1 MRLGLSEALSHPA
14 PSAFHPGR
22 ATMLRLAGA
31 AVFALSSLGLE
42 TRAFAAEPA
51 SGPAAGEAAAS
62 TRPAASGSSGSSGP
76 PAPIRDNSFLV
87 EEAYN
92 QEAGVVQH
100 INSFFGSLDNRDWL
114 YTFTQ
119 EWPIAGQKSQLS
131 YTLTL
136 TDPGRSGGE
145 TGPGDMFVNYRYQV
159 AGGGP
164 ERVAFAPRV
173 SLLIPTGDEKEN
185 RGFGHY
191 GVFVNLPLSVEFTS
205 RLVGHSNLGGG
216 WIPSARNAQ
225 GDEADLKACFVG
237 QSLIYL
243 ARSDFNVMLEAVWAR
258 EEEVAASL
266 KTDASSSFFV
276 NPGLRWAINL
286 PSGLQIV
293 PGVSVPIGFGSS
305 RGEEAFLLYLSFEH
319 PFGSSTD

>member
-1 MRLGLSEALSHPA
+1 MRLGVIDAPRAVNAPA
-14 PSAFHPGR
+14 PVRPGR
-22 ATMLRLAGA
+22 GARLRLAGA
-31 AVFALSSLGLE
+31 ALFALSSLGIE
-42 TRAFAAEPA
+42 TPVLATESASSPAAESTQTAPPA
-51 SGPAAGEAAAS
+51 TGAS
-62 TRPAASGSSGSSGP
+62 PEP
-76 PAPIRDNSFLV
+76 PAPIRDNSFLL

-119 EWPIAGQKSQLS
+119 EWPIRGQKNQLS

-136 TDPGRSGGE
+136 TDPGRLGGE
-145 TGPGDMFVNYRYQV
+145 TGPGDMLLNYRYQV

-173 SLLIPTGDEKEN
+173 SLLLPTGDEEEN
-185 RGFGHY
+185 RGFGHW
-191 GVFVNLPLSVEFTS
+191 GVFVNLPLSVEFTPS
-205 RLVGHSNLGGG
+205 LVGHSNLGAG
-216 WIPSARNAQ
+216 WIPSARNAD
-225 GDEADLKACFVG
+225 GDEADLKALFVG
-237 QSLIYL
+237 QSLIWL
-243 ARSDFNVMLEAVWAR
+243 ARSNFNVMLEAVWAK
-258 EEEVAASL
+258 EEEVAANL
-266 KTDASSSFFV
+266 ETDKSSSFFV

-305 RGEEAFLLYLSFEH
+305 HGEEAFLLYLSFEH
-319 PFGSSTD
+319 PFGSRAD